1 MDIQKYCDAQKI
13 AQDIDTMNAF
23 GVRLTGT
30 DAQNEFCKWIKAQ
43 ISDMGYEIHTTPYEF
58 ERWTCDECSLTVDG
72 KDVHVSSPFP
82 YSGLTGKDGVSGKL
96 VEVGNHPL
104 GFARAR
110 GKIAV

>member
-43 ISDMGYEIHTTPYEF
+43 ISDMGYEAKIKEHMKRIKKEA
-58 ERWTCDECSLTVDG
+58 DE
-72 KDVHVSSPFP
+72 
-82 YSGLTGKDGVSGKL
+82 
-96 VEVGNHPL
+96 
-104 GFARAR
+104 
-110 GKIAV
+110 